1 MTESILSVVHETSE
15 CLHKA
20 GAMDKKTM
28 REIESLC
35 LPPVKIFSAKEIKKI
50 REKNKASQ
58 SVFATYLNIS
68 LSTIQKWEVGKKKP
82 NGTSMKLLNLV
93 DHNGLDILAHY

>member
-1 MTESILSVVHETSE
+1 MNDSILSVVHETSE
-15 CLHKA
+15 GLHNA

-35 LPPVKIFSAKEIKKI
+35 LPPLKNFDAKEIKKI
-50 REKNKASQ
+50 RENNKASQ

-68 LSTIQKWEVGKKKP
+68 LSTIQKWEVGQKKP
-82 NGTSMKLLNLV
+82 NATSIKLLNLV
-93 DHNGLDILAHY
+93 EHNGLDILAQY